1 MSIAETILD
10 KAKWIVVGI
19 IGWICCVVIKIII
32 GVNLVSFA
40 TQRRAGMEDRE
51 QEDKVNDFG
60 RDPIGE
66 GKDEREY
73 NRELKTLLNYK
84 GNDATKLPDIGE
96 KKSGAEGETRKR
108 PKLEEL
114 TRFTMVKRIW

>member
-1 MSIAETILD
+1 MSCLLISIS
-10 KAKWIVVGI
+10 
-19 IGWICCVVIKIII
+19 CVVIKIII

-66 GKDEREY
+66 GKDERVSFNITVY
-73 NRELKTLLNYK
+73 HSHLILSPTNLGPFRTIT
-84 GNDATKLPDIGE
+84 G
-96 KKSGAEGETRKR
+96 S
-108 PKLEEL
+108 
-114 TRFTMVKRIW
+114 